1 MSELRFTLLSDG
13 PSDRALI
20 PILTWL
26 LQEHTFD
33 RAIQS
38 EWADLRRLPQK
49 PRSLAERIIRSV
61 ELFPCDLLFVHRDAE
76 REPLETRVS
85 EIRRAVQEAIN
96 AGTIIP
102 TICVVPV
109 RMQEA
114 WLLFDEPAIRRT
126 AGNPNGS
133 EPLAM
138 PPLNRLELLPD
149 PKEILYQLLR
159 SASGLKGRRLIRF
172 QARSYAPQ
180 VSEFLEDFRP
190 LRSLPAFRVVES
202 ELSTLV
208 VNQHWDS

>member
-13 PSDRALI
+13 SSDRALI

-26 LQEHTFD
+26 LQEHTLD

-38 EWADLRRLPQK
+38 EWADLRRLPVR
-49 PRSLAERIIRSV
+49 PRSLAERILRSI

-76 REPLETRVS
+76 REPLETRVT
-85 EIRRAVQEAIN
+85 EIRRAVQEAID
-96 AGTIIP
+96 AGTAIAAIS
-102 TICVVPV
+102 VVPV

-114 WLLFDEPAIRRT
+114 WLLFDEPAIRRSS
-126 AGNPNGS
+126 GNPNGRGAL
-133 EPLAM
+133 EL
-138 PPLNRLELLPD
+138 PPINRLELLPD

-180 VSEFLEDFRP
+180 VSAFIDDFSP
-190 LRSLPAFRVVES
+190 LRALHAFRAVEL
-202 ELSTLV
+202 EINTLV
-208 VNQHWDS
+208 ADQHWDS